1 MSPSRG
7 GVACG
12 EDRDLGRKAKLR
24 NFTGKQDAVV
34 GRTARSRS
42 GRQDERRF
50 P

>member
-1 MSPSRG
+1 MAASCG

-12 EDRDLGRKAKLR
+12 KDRDLGRKAKLR
-24 NFTGKQDAVV
+24 DFTGMQDAVV

-42 GRQDERRF
+42 GRQDECRL